1 MSGTE
6 KLVAIAAAGG
16 DGLRR
21 PRALLPTAAAGADEA
36 DAATRLKL
44 MFMTILLLVLAAV
57 VSSHAVATSGST
69 AVSESLV
76 VMAGTEGLVATV
88 AAGGELVGTGA
99 AGGELVAT
107 AAAGGSLEDLTVA
120 IKAVEAGASLARTN
134 DEGRR
139 AQLHAADAHQGDEA
153 VGSEGARSLE
163 ARRTVT
169 GETPL
174 HMLAARE
181 AHTPAAAGASSAR
194 DEDGDTSLHK
204 TAAVRAVLAAASATQ
219 TALNTYT
226 ALRQYAALCVSPY
239 LHENAA
245 AAATP
250 PRQQASLPAA
260 AAAATAAPV
269 AVAEP
274 AAAAAANLKASL
286 VRAMR
291 GHPAAPISARRWLA
305 MRARHVAAGSL

>member
-44 MFMTILLLVLAAV
+44 TFMTILLLVLAAV

-76 VMAGTEGLVATV
+76 VMAGTEGLVAT
-88 AAGGELVGTGA
+88 AAA
-99 AGGELVAT
+99 GELVAT

-274 AAAAAANLKASL
+274 AAAAAANFKASL

>member
-1 MSGTE
+1 M
-6 KLVAIAAAGG
+6 AIAAAGG

-21 PRALLPTAAAGADEA
+21 PRALLPAAAAGADEA
-36 DAATRLKL
+36 DAASRLNIT
-44 MFMTILLLVLAAV
+44 FMTILLLVLAAV

-76 VMAGTEGLVATV
+76 VMAGTEGLVATA
-88 AAGGELVGTGA
+88 AAGGELVATAA
-99 AGGELVAT
+99 AGELLAT

-120 IKAVEAGASLARTN
+120 MHHTK
-134 DEGRR
+134 D
-139 AQLHAADAHQGDEA
+139 AADAHQGDAEV
-153 VGSEGARSLE
+153 VGAENARSLE
-163 ARRTVT
+163 ARRTGT

-194 DEDGDTSLHK
+194 DEDGDTPLHK
-204 TAAVRAVLAAASATQ
+204 AATVSAVLAAASATQ

-239 LHENAA
+239 LHGKAAPVAVAAEAAEAENDAAAAAENAA

-305 MRARHVAAGSL
+305 MRARHVAAGS